1 MTLAPPSANRWLA
14 LGLMAAGVIARLVPH
29 PWNAAPVTAI
39 ALFAGTYLSKRWGIL
54 LPLAIMVVSDALI
67 LWHRTAPFNWM
78 AFALAGTLGWW
89 LRRRPTPGR
98 ILGASLAGSCLFFL
112 VSNFGVWALEAMY
125 PRTLQGL
132 WECYLAGL
140 AFFRNTVA
148 GDLAY
153 TALLFGAYAA
163 LRQTDPVRDTARSV

>member
-1 MTLAPPSANRWLA
+1 MTLSSPSTNRWLA
-14 LGLMAAGVIARLVPH
+14 LGLVVLGIVARLVPH

-67 LWHRTAPFNWM
+67 MWHRTAPFNWL

-89 LRRRPTPGR
+89 LRRGPTSGR

-112 VSNFGVWALEAMY
+112 VSNFGVWALEDMS
-125 PRTLQGL
+125 PRTHQGL

-148 GDLAY
+148 GDLVY
-153 TALLFGAYAA
+153 TVLLFGAYAV
-163 LRQTDPVRDTARSV
+163 LRQPDPARHTARST